1 MGGCAIINLLE
12 ILRKMNTNLNTVH
25 HRQQVIKNNNSLLDL
40 LAVLVIGGIGMT
52 ISFSAGDD
60 ALAYA
65 LGLIIMILVII
76 RLSFDCLN
84 AYCDYK
90 DRSKYKTKNQ

>member
-1 MGGCAIINLLE
+1 
-12 ILRKMNTNLNTVH
+12 MNTHLNAVH
-25 HRQQVIKNNNSLLDL
+25 QQQVIKNNNSLLDL
-40 LAVLVIGGIGMT
+40 LAVVVLGGIGMT

-60 ALAYA
+60 TLAYV
-65 LGLIIMILVII
+65 LGLIIMILVIV

-90 DRSKYKTKNQ
+90 DRTNRTAD